1 MGRHASTAL
10 GSRCHLRGPASIRAM
25 SKHPPVNA
33 HESTRQCG
41 STSPNVGRGL
51 TGKVPCSA
59 VRRCKRSP
67 VNADASARQ
76 CGSTSPNVGRA
87 VPAGPRVQPCD
98 GASGHRSTLMRR
110 HGSTSPNVG
119 RGLTGEVPRSAVR
132 WASIRRFNADASTR
146 QCGSTSPNVGRGLTG
161 EVPRSP
167 VRWASIR
174 RFNAEGTRG
183 AVSSLCVLRVPSL
196 AAPTPTINPP
206 MVGRTHRCSTSRSS
220 QRSYRR

>member
-110 HGSTSPNVG
+110 HASAAQPVPTWVAVSPARSRVHPCDGQASAGSTLRG
-119 RGLTGEVPRSAVR
+119 RAARSRHFAFSVCRAWLHQRRRSTRPWWVALTAAPRADPRRGPIDDSGRAGRSAPP
-132 WASIRRFNADASTR
+132 
-146 QCGSTSPNVGRGLTG
+146 GSELRG
-161 EVPRSP
+161 
-167 VRWASIR
+167 
-174 RFNAEGTRG
+174 
-183 AVSSLCVLRVPSL
+183 
-196 AAPTPTINPP
+196 
-206 MVGRTHRCSTSRSS
+206 
-220 QRSYRR
+220 